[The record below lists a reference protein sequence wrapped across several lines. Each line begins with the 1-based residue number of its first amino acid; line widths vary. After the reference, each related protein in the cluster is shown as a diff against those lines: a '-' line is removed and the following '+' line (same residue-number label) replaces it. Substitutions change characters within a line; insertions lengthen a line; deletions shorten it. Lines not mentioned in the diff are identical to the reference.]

1 MEGTKRGKKY
11 NSFLKYATVI
21 IITAIVVLFFKS
33 PQKVETPS
41 KKEYVNINKDGSFVV
56 KGRNKEVTVA
66 KDFTKS
72 TSKNL
77 KQFEWYTDV
86 YCPDC
91 TRAHN
96 ASKEYIDET
105 IKDGKLE
112 IKFHI
117 LNFLP
122 HVTDSNDY
130 SLETASWLIAIAE
143 KYPNKILD
151 AMNLLYNDEFKD
163 KFKESKLL
171 NEDILEYLTS
181 KTKFLSEKE
190 AKYIYDNIE
199 DFENTV
205 NRGSVGIRRDKN
217 LKELSPDKEQ
227 RVFVPFIYN
236 IEDKKV
242 LDGENEDAETHILK
256 PLKGLSG
263 CGEDC

>member
-1 MEGTKRGKKY
+1 
-11 NSFLKYATVI
+11 
-21 IITAIVVLFFKS
+21 
-33 PQKVETPS
+33 
-41 KKEYVNINKDGSFVV
+41 
-56 KGRNKEVTVA
+56 
-66 KDFTKS
+66 
-72 TSKNL
+72 
-77 KQFEWYTDV
+77 
-86 YCPDC
+86 
-91 TRAHN
+91 
-96 ASKEYIDET
+96 
-105 IKDGKLE
+105 
-112 IKFHI
+112 
-117 LNFLP
+117 
-122 HVTDSNDY
+122 
-130 SLETASWLIAIAE
+130 
-143 KYPNKILD
+143 
-151 AMNLLYNDEFKD
+151 MNLLYNDEFKD

-181 KTKFLSEKE
+181 KTKLLSEKE